1 MGGAGSLGRMAA
13 DQEAD
18 TKVPAADRAA
28 PRAFRRRTRISAAP
42 GSAGAAGVTI
52 DWRGGDFAHL
62 PIYGGDGD
70 PGGWP
75 PLGPRGGVVARG
87 SVPVPFVQRMPASG
101 GGCGCGSVARPDE
114 ECEACRAQPVAG
126 LSVQRAPAATATEPA
141 IAPSAAPNWLVE
153 DSGPSPAPGQATKSQ
168 WLTALREA
176 ICARADREL
185 AGTRQSSQGCP
196 LIAFWI
202 GYFAG
207 RDAAE
212 VSAAAVRYAP
222 ELARVS
228 NARDAIP
235 PIVARVGEAVRVW
248 VKTGKVTGIPAGAAA
263 LGGAGSAGAAPADA
277 GVQRKP
283 LAEGTSTAG
292 QPNPAALLHR
302 LGPGQPLDSGVRS
315 RMEPALGQDLSAVR
329 LHVDREAA
337 SMSSGL
343 DARAFTVGN
352 HIALAP
358 GEYQPGTIAGD
369 ALLAHEL
376 AHVIQQSGAAPAAA
390 PLRDGSPAYDAL
402 EEAAD
407 HSAAGVLAY
416 LWGQSK
422 SAARRLLRSAPGLR
436 AAVGVQR
443 CRRTVHECPRGKSWQ
458 VIGQPA
464 GVGPTCVC
472 AWQCMPG
479 EGGKYVHSDLDTG
492 PSISC
497 APGTCAPP
505 PDIEI
510 IPDDKV
516 IRDPSGDIRL
526 GLGGHTTPLD
536 GQAMCGCLPL
546 DIEGHPEGTERSD
559 APMLPT
565 GLEAT
570 DLMPGRAA
578 KAIGQLEG
586 KSSGGPMPDELPGRK
601 APMRQEPP
609 APTPDVR
616 PAATDVKPPAPDVKP
631 AATDVKPPTPNVK
644 PAATD
649 VKPPASDVRPA
660 ATDVKPPA
668 PVQQAGEP
676 KPAQP
681 PKQEAEP
688 RKSDTGTKEPV
699 QPAPSEKKPETP
711 GETTPTAPAR
721 MDTAKRL
728 AEINTRLAEIDRQ
741 MREVDQK
748 RVDALERARDAEKA
762 GKPDNAR
769 RNYESAEKWK
779 DERERLRI
787 EKNRLADERAAIAPS
802 VKPPQTWQEAEAALR
817 AEFSGRKKTFIL
829 PGGNRDVDC
838 FSDDGMSREA
848 KFGPQGLSEARIQV
862 EIGKDV
868 ELLRTGAVKGV
879 EWHFYE
885 NAKGKVGPSQPLRD
899 ALRKA
904 GIRIVMH

>member
-13 DQEAD
+13 DREAD

-42 GSAGAAGVTI
+42 GSAGAAGVPI

-376 AHVIQQSGAAPAAA
+376 AHVIQQSGAAPGCSAA
-390 PLRDGSPAYDAL
+390 PRRLAGLRRVGGGRRPL
-402 EEAAD
+402 GRRC
-407 HSAAGVLAY
+407 AGVLVGTEQVRRPPVAAV
-416 LWGQSK
+416 GTR
-422 SAARRLLRSAPGLR
+422 AARRRWRAALSPHRSRVPAGQVLAGYRSAGGRRANMRLRVAVHAGRRRQVRPLRFGHRAVDFMRPRDLR
-436 AAVGVQR
+436 A
-443 CRRTVHECPRGKSWQ
+443 
-458 VIGQPA
+458 
-464 GVGPTCVC
+464 
-472 AWQCMPG
+472 
-479 EGGKYVHSDLDTG
+479 
-492 PSISC
+492 
-497 APGTCAPP
+497 
-505 PDIEI
+505 
-510 IPDDKV
+510 
-516 IRDPSGDIRL
+516 
-526 GLGGHTTPLD
+526 
-536 GQAMCGCLPL
+536 
-546 DIEGHPEGTERSD
+546 
-559 APMLPT
+559 
-565 GLEAT
+565 
-570 DLMPGRAA
+570 
-578 KAIGQLEG
+578 
-586 KSSGGPMPDELPGRK
+586 SSR
-601 APMRQEPP
+601 
-609 APTPDVR
+609 
-616 PAATDVKPPAPDVKP
+616 
-631 AATDVKPPTPNVK
+631 
-644 PAATD
+644 
-649 VKPPASDVRPA
+649 
-660 ATDVKPPA
+660 
-668 PVQQAGEP
+668 
-676 KPAQP
+676 
-681 PKQEAEP
+681 
-688 RKSDTGTKEPV
+688 
-699 QPAPSEKKPETP
+699 
-711 GETTPTAPAR
+711 
-721 MDTAKRL
+721 
-728 AEINTRLAEIDRQ
+728 
-741 MREVDQK
+741 
-748 RVDALERARDAEKA
+748 
-762 GKPDNAR
+762 
-769 RNYESAEKWK
+769 
-779 DERERLRI
+779 
-787 EKNRLADERAAIAPS
+787 
-802 VKPPQTWQEAEAALR
+802 
-817 AEFSGRKKTFIL
+817 
-829 PGGNRDVDC
+829 
-838 FSDDGMSREA
+838 
-848 KFGPQGLSEARIQV
+848 
-862 EIGKDV
+862 
-868 ELLRTGAVKGV
+868 
-879 EWHFYE
+879 H
-885 NAKGKVGPSQPLRD
+885 
-899 ALRKA
+899 
-904 GIRIVMH
+904 